1 MDYHFQKG
9 RIFNSADIT
18 FCTCCS
24 NCPEQRRQEM
34 SEGKLDKRFGA
45 VAIDKGFITLEN
57 LIEAM
62 KIQILEN
69 IKGLDHRLIGQIL
82 WEEGYIKTE
91 QINEVLK
98 SMGI

>member
-1 MDYHFQKG
+1 
-9 RIFNSADIT
+9 
-18 FCTCCS
+18 
-24 NCPEQRRQEM
+24 M

-45 VAIDKGFITLEN
+45 LAIDKGFITLEN

-69 IKGLDHRLIGQIL
+69 LQGLDHRLIGQIL

-91 QINEVLK
+91 QINEVLE

>member
-1 MDYHFQKG
+1 
-9 RIFNSADIT
+9 
-18 FCTCCS
+18 
-24 NCPEQRRQEM
+24 M

-45 VAIDKGFITLEN
+45 VAIDKGFITLEH
-57 LIEAM
+57 LIEAI

-69 IKGLDHRLIGQIL
+69 LQGLDHRLIGQIL

-91 QINEVLK
+91 QIKEVLK

>member
-1 MDYHFQKG
+1 
-9 RIFNSADIT
+9 
-18 FCTCCS
+18 
-24 NCPEQRRQEM
+24 M

-57 LIEAM
+57 LVEAM
-62 KIQILEN
+62 NIQILEN
-69 IKGLDHRLIGQIL
+69 LQGPDHRLIGQIL

-91 QINEVLK
+91 QINEVLE